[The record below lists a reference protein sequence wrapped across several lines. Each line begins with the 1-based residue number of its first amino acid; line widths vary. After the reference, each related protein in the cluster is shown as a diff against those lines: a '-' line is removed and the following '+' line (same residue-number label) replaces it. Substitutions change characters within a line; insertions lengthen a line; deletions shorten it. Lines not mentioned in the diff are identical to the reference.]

1 MIERHRTKR
10 EWLKGTYPLYIT
22 GVVLV
27 AVWLLCLIPV
37 VAAGQG
43 RFEITFGTV
52 RIHSKNTKDLLNG
65 SSNKLKGGLDLEHGT
80 FTFQV
85 PMSSLKGPNCPLMS
99 VLLRAIK
106 AEGKQEQY
114 ATFTGSILDKAEL
127 MTDGEQTVR
136 IKGKMSINGVE
147 QYTVMKVH
155 LVSHNGELILGTELP
170 VSFDDYNIRLPL
182 VPGRGRI
189 DEVVVEISATL
200 VSAPDLSMK

>member
-1 MIERHRTKR
+1 M
-10 EWLKGTYPLYIT
+10 
-22 GVVLV
+22 VSS
-27 AVWLLCLIPV
+27 LIPD
-37 VAAGQG
+37 GP
-43 RFEITFGTV
+43 EIVMLFATLPSIPVIIIFAWF
-52 RIHSKNTKDLLNG
+52 RSMSL
-65 SSNKLKGGLDLEHGT
+65 LEHGT